1 MAKKQVNKRTR
12 SLIGASIRSANP
24 RSLPR
29 DRAGFRA
36 VSTPCTAKRRI
47 VVEKHGKSRKFKGS
61 DTLAVHAGQF
71 PAIENVPSSPAL
83 YQASS
88 YEFDDLDDVEA
99 IYGGTRPGAIY
110 GRYGGPNALHF
121 ESAMADLESAE
132 AAVGAAS
139 GMAAIGA
146 ALATS
151 LKPGQPLLAASDLYG
166 GTLALLENDF
176 QERGNRTVFLD
187 VTGDFGAIEA
197 ALIRERPPV
206 LYVEA
211 ASNPLVRIPDLPE
224 LVRLAHAHGAI
235 VVVDATFV
243 SPALGKPLEMGA
255 DLVLHSVGKYLGGH
269 GDVGAGVVA
278 GDRAR
283 IERIRAYLVRT
294 GATLPHFEA
303 WLALRGVRT
312 LALRMARHSANAAAV
327 AGFLAGVPAV
337 ARVHHPSRPDHPQ
350 HALAERL
357 YPGGTGG
364 IVAFDLHGTRE
375 TVAAFVRGLET
386 IAIVHSLGEVAT
398 TLSYPAVSSHR
409 PLAPEARA
417 ALGVT
422 ETTLRLSCGIED
434 ARDIIAD
441 LDRAFA
447 GLSQTV
453 PATEVPV

>member
-1 MAKKQVNKRTR
+1 
-12 SLIGASIRSANP
+12 
-24 RSLPR
+24 
-29 DRAGFRA
+29 
-36 VSTPCTAKRRI
+36 
-47 VVEKHGKSRKFKGS
+47 VEKHGKSRQFKGS

-71 PAIENVPSSPAL
+71 PAIENAPSSPAL

-121 ESAMADLESAE
+121 ESAVAELESAE

-146 ALATS
+146 ALATA
-151 LKPGQPLLAASDLYG
+151 LKPGQPILAASGLYG

-176 QERGNRTVFLD
+176 QERGNRTVFVD
-187 VTGDFGAIEA
+187 ITGDFGAIEA
-197 ALIRERPPV
+197 ALARERAPV

-211 ASNPLVRIPDLPE
+211 ASNPLVRIPDLPQ
-224 LVRLAHAHGAI
+224 LARLAHAHGASLI
-235 VVVDATFV
+235 VDATFV
-243 SPALGKPLEMGA
+243 SPVLGRPLAFGA

-283 IERIRAYLVRT
+283 IDRIRASLVRN

-303 WLALRGVRT
+303 WLALRGLRT
-312 LALRMARHSANAAAV
+312 LALRMTRHAANAMAV
-327 AGFLAGVPAV
+327 AAYLAQVPAV
-337 ARVHHPSRPDHPQ
+337 ARVHHPSRPEHPE
-350 HALAERL
+350 HALAARL
-357 YPGGTGG
+357 YPDGTGG
-364 IVAFDLHGTRE
+364 IVAFDLRGTRE

-409 PLAPEARA
+409 SLTPAARA

-422 ETTLRLSCGIED
+422 ETTLRISCGIED

-441 LDRAFA
+441 LEGAFA

-453 PATEVPV
+453 PATGVPV

>member
-1 MAKKQVNKRTR
+1 MPAKAAGDVASSAPGFADGSRSPGRENKRF
-12 SLIGASIRSANP
+12 G
-24 RSLPR
+24 
-29 DRAGFRA
+29 A
-36 VSTPCTAKRRI
+36 VSTPCTAKRRT
-47 VVEKHGKSRKFKGS
+47 VVEKSGKSRQFKGS
-61 DTLAVHAGQF
+61 DTLAVHAGRF
-71 PAIENVPSSPAL
+71 PAIENIPSSPAL

-88 YEFDDLDDVEA
+88 YEFEDLDDVEA

-121 ESAMADLESAE
+121 ESAIAELESAE

-151 LKPGQPLLAASDLYG
+151 LEPGQPIIAAAGLYG

-176 QERGNRTVFLD
+176 QLRGNRTIFAQIP
-187 VTGDFGAIEA
+187 GDFGELEA
-197 ALIRERPPV
+197 LFERERAPL

-211 ASNPLVRIPDLPE
+211 ASNPLVRIPDLPR
-224 LVRLAHAHGAI
+224 LIRLAHTYGAV

-243 SPALGKPLEMGA
+243 TPVLGKPLEWGA

-278 GDRAR
+278 GERAR
-283 IERIRAYLVRT
+283 IDRLRAYLIRN

-303 WLALRGVRT
+303 WLALRGMRT
-312 LALRMARHSANAAAV
+312 LALRMARHAANASAV
-327 AGFLAGVPAV
+327 AAYLAGVPAV
-337 ARVHHPSRPDHPQ
+337 ARVHHPSRPDHPE
-350 HALAERL
+350 HDLAARL

-409 PLAPEARA
+409 SLTPAARA
-417 ALGVT
+417 ALGVG

-434 ARDIIAD
+434 ARDLIAD
-441 LDRAFA
+441 LDAAFA

>member
-1 MAKKQVNKRTR
+1 
-12 SLIGASIRSANP
+12 
-24 RSLPR
+24 
-29 DRAGFRA
+29 
-36 VSTPCTAKRRI
+36 
-47 VVEKHGKSRKFKGS
+47 VEKHGKSRQFKGS

-71 PAIENVPSSPAL
+71 PVIENVPSSPPL

-121 ESAMADLESAE
+121 ESAMAELESAE

-146 ALATS
+146 ALASS
-151 LKPGQPLLAASDLYG
+151 LQPGQPILAARDLYG

-176 QERGNRTVFLD
+176 QERGNRTIFGD
-187 VTGDFGAIEA
+187 ITGDFRDIEA
-197 ALIRERPPV
+197 VLARERPPIV
-206 LYVEA
+206 YVEA
-211 ASNPLVRIPDLPE
+211 ASNPLVRIPDLPQI
-224 LVRLAHAHGAI
+224 VRLAHAYGAI
-235 VVVDATFV
+235 VIVDATFV
-243 SPALGKPLEMGA
+243 TPVLGKPLAMGA
-255 DLVLHSVGKYLGGH
+255 DLVVHSVGKYLGGH

-283 IERIRAYLVRT
+283 IDRIRAYLVRN

-303 WLALRGVRT
+303 WLALRGIRT
-312 LALRMARHSANAAAV
+312 LALRMARHAANAAAV
-327 AGFLAGVPAV
+327 ATYLAGVPAV
-337 ARVHHPSRPDHPQ
+337 ARVHHPSRPDHPE
-350 HALAERL
+350 HALAARL
-357 YPGGTGG
+357 YPNGTGG
-364 IVAFDLHGTRE
+364 IVAFDVHGTRD

-398 TLSYPAVSSHR
+398 TLSYPVVSSHR
-409 PLAPEARA
+409 SLTPEARA
-417 ALGVT
+417 ALGVR

-434 ARDIIAD
+434 VRDIIAD
-441 LDRAFA
+441 LERAFA